1 MNSTSIYRLY
11 PSGYFKGNLNIT
23 DDEARDRGMPSA
35 AELVG
40 CVGEVYTEEAAKEAR
55 RRGFIVEEEKMDTD
69 DTDWYKDHCC
79 GCDAALATDFQTG
92 KKMCPLCD
100 SHVFTRAP

>member
-11 PSGYFKGNLNIT
+11 PRGYFKGGRDIS
-23 DDEARDRGMPSA
+23 DKEAEELGMPSV
-35 AELVG
+35 AELVD

-55 RRGFIVEEEKMDTD
+55 EQGFIVEEEKMDTD
-69 DTDWYKDHCC
+69 DATWYQDHCF

-92 KKMCPLCD
+92 KKMCPQCD
-100 SHVFTRAP
+100 QHVFTRAP